1 MTRKLFSY
9 LFIII
14 KVGEF
19 FAIVSIAAV
28 QVVEVSRKIRNVTK
42 ITLLK
47 NFFSRIFKFINNVKM
62 AMEQAN
68 PMFGIKTKDVWK
80 FLIIGRKP
88 RRQGPRAY
96 GQ

>member
-1 MTRKLFSY
+1 
-9 LFIII
+9 
-14 KVGEF
+14 
-19 FAIVSIAAV
+19 
-28 QVVEVSRKIRNVTK
+28 
-42 ITLLK
+42 
-47 NFFSRIFKFINNVKM
+47 M

-68 PMFGIKTKDVWK
+68 PMFGIKTKVVRK